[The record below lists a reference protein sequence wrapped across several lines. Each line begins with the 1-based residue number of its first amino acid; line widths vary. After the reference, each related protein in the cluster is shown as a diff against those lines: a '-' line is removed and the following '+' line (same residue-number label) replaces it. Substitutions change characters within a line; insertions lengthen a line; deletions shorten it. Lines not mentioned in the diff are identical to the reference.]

1 MTKKLKY
8 GLFFVCCLFFVF
20 VLTGCSAGDATT
32 YDAVQETLKETQK
45 NAVIYEVDTYIDFS
59 SLGLSDEEL
68 TDVNTKLVAVKSD
81 LNTNFDY
88 SKIEEL
94 LTKAFTELYNVVPEG
109 KKEEITDVESAVKS
123 AIADQLT
130 TTKEKALEQVYKF
143 TTKKS
148 KEDRENHQVYLCEQV
163 LVEYNELILNAT
175 SASLAGKVEEK
186 EVESKDVYQLV
197 KNYTILIQKYELQEA
212 PLQFYTG
219 SEFWSHLF
227 NNLIVF
233 PIGWLIQAIAHLC
246 GGYYILGLLIVTI
259 LVRTLGWPIYAK
271 TNDMSLKM
279 SIMQP
284 ELQKLEAK
292 YANRPDPDSQR
303 MKQMEQM
310 QLYKKY
316 KVGMGGCLMPLL
328 QFPIFMGIY
337 RAVSRMQY
345 TDGTIPGTQDWVSDL
360 NTNLFGVDLF
370 KTRGEFGTPQFWGII
385 VILVIVVGTQILSQV
400 QANRRQKKM
409 NEERQANIPE
419 YRRQAVAQNDQA
431 KTMKYM
437 MYFMIFM
444 MGMFVWQSAAGL
456 GVYWCIGNVYSMAQ
470 TYINNKMSGR
480 RMEKM
485 KKKFEASK

>member
-1 MTKKLKY
+1 MNKKLKY
-8 GLFFVCCLFFVF
+8 GIVLFLCMFFVF
-20 VLTGCSAGDATT
+20 ILTGCSTGDATN
-32 YDAVQETLKETQK
+32 YNNVEETIKTTQK
-45 NAVIYEVDTYIDFS
+45 NTVLNEINQYIDFEKFEF
-59 SLGLSDEEL
+59 SDEEL
-68 TDVNTKLVAVKSD
+68 NEIDKKIVATKSEV
-81 LNTNFDY
+81 NTNFDY
-88 SKIEEL
+88 EKIEEL
-94 LTKAFTELYNVVPEG
+94 LTKAYTDLYNVVPED
-109 KKEEITDVESAVKS
+109 KRSELASVEVAVKKS
-123 AIADQLT
+123 LETQLNA
-130 TTKEKALEQVYKF
+130 TKEKALELMFTF

-148 KEDRENHQVYLCEQV
+148 KDKRESHQEYLCNEV
-163 LVEYNELILNAT
+163 LTKYNDLVLNAKT
-175 SASLAGKVEEK
+175 AKLAGKVENK
-186 EVESKDVYQLV
+186 EVESEDLYQLV
-197 KNYTILIQKYELQEA
+197 KNYTILVTKYEIQEA
-212 PLQFYTG
+212 PLHFYTG

-233 PIGWLIQAIAHLC
+233 PIGWLMQAISHIC
-246 GGYYILGLLIVTI
+246 GGYYIFGLLIVTI

-279 SIMQP
+279 SLMQP
-284 ELQKLEAK
+284 EIQKLEEK

-345 TDGTIPGTQDWVSDL
+345 TDGTIPGTQDWVNSL
-360 NTNLFGVDLF
+360 NANLFGVDLF
-370 KTRGEFGTPQFWGII
+370 EPKGEFGTPQFWGI
-385 VILVIVVGTQILSQV
+385 VIILIIVVGTQILSQV
-400 QANRRQKKM
+400 QANARQKKA
-409 NEERQANIPE
+409 NEERQANIPA

-456 GVYWCIGNVYSMAQ
+456 GVYWCIGNIYSMVQ
-470 TYINNKMSGR
+470 TYINNKFSGK
-480 RMEKM
+480 RMEKL
-485 KKKFEASK
+485 KKKF